1 MLKQL
6 IKEPLIHFLFIGAVL
21 FVLFGI
27 VGESDTAPDNRIE
40 VTQADVDRLVATWQR
55 RWNRLPTPSELNNLV
70 ESYVREEILYR
81 EAVAMGLEKD
91 DSVVRRRMAQKVEFL
106 FKDIS
111 TPPEPTDADLQA
123 YLEKNQDKFTSPAR
137 YNFSHIYLSIDKRGE
152 NAMKDARELLNKLQ
166 NNSNQKDPTQFS
178 DLFMFD
184 YHFADITDF
193 EVTRIFGEQFTKQLA
208 ELQTGEW
215 QGPVDSGYGI
225 HLVKVKQRIDP
236 IVPSLIEIRDRVQIE
251 YIAELQRE
259 ANQKFYQSL
268 RERYEVVVESNSA
281 GQDSVAMSNGV
292 QNKEASI
299 Q

>member
-6 IKEPLIHFLFIGAVL
+6 LKEPLIHFLLIGAVL

-27 VGESDTAPDNRIE
+27 VGESDTGPNNRIE

-55 RWNRLPTPSELNNLV
+55 RWNRLPTPGELNNLV

-111 TPPEPTDADLQA
+111 TPAEPTDADLQA
-123 YLEKNQDKFTSPAR
+123 YLEKHPDKFTYPAR
-137 YNFSHIYLSIDKRGE
+137 YNFSHVYLSVDKRGD
-152 NAMKDARELLNKLQ
+152 DAIKVAQQLLSQLQ
-166 NNSNQKDPTQFS
+166 NNPNQSDPTQFS

-193 EVTRIFGEQFTKQLA
+193 EITRIFGESFTKQLA
-208 ELQTGEW
+208 DLKTGVW

-225 HLVKVKQRIDP
+225 HLVKVEKRIE
-236 IVPSLIEIRDRVQIE
+236 PSLPSLGEIRDRVKTE
-251 YIAELQRE
+251 YIAELQRD

-268 RERYEVVVESNSA
+268 RERYEVVVDA
-281 GQDSVAMSNGV
+281 GDTEKSVAMGGGS
-292 QNKEASI
+292 QDKEAVT

>member
-1 MLKQL
+1 MFKQL

-21 FVLFGI
+21 FVLFGL
-27 VGESDTAPDNRIE
+27 VGEDDTGPSNRIE

-55 RWNRLPTPSELNNLV
+55 RWNRLPTPGELNNLV

-111 TPPEPTDADLQA
+111 TPPEPIDADLQA
-123 YLEKNQDKFTSPAR
+123 YLEKNPEKFSTPAR
-137 YNFSHIYLSIDKRGE
+137 YNFSHIYLSVDKRGDK
-152 NAMKDARELLNKLQ
+152 AMADAQQLLSQLQ
-166 NNSNQKDPTQFS
+166 SETNQRDPTQFS

-184 YHFADITDF
+184 YYFVDITDF
-193 EVTRIFGEQFTKQLA
+193 EVTRIFGEAFTKQLA
-208 ELQTGEW
+208 ALKTGEW

-225 HLVKVKQRIDP
+225 HLVKVEKRIES
-236 IVPSLIEIRDRVQIE
+236 SLPPLEEVRDKVKTE

-268 RERYEVVVESNSA
+268 RERYEVVVESNETESN
-281 GQDSVAMSNGV
+281 VAMGDGP
-292 QNKEASI
+292 QNKEATV